1 MSAIQPLGLWE
12 AELVKVVRQ
21 MAIASFTIAI
31 SYACTVGPITKKDDE
46 MCWQFRFVHFFLSS
60 IKNCYCNNTMFT
72 RSMDCRRIRPTWR

>member
-1 MSAIQPLGLWE
+1 MNFITVFLFILLTGICFVLFCFKLLLSLYLMSAIQPLGLWE

-46 MCWQFRFVHFFLSS
+46 MC
-60 IKNCYCNNTMFT
+60 
-72 RSMDCRRIRPTWR
+72 